1 MNRPDPNL
9 AAIAREY
16 LFIPTLETR
25 RADSLDFHHVA
36 VWQVEAALKAAFDAG
51 VRSADKNAAP
61 KLLEAL
67 IAAPDWIDAQLGEP
81 RSEIQA
87 QVEQAIAAATGEG
100 SLTAPAHSPEPWSY
114 EYSPYSSRRG
124 EDGIESELPAFEIFD
139 ADGNKVFDT
148 NEDSPGELQEA
159 NARMGAAS
167 PRLLASLVTCANLLA
182 DYDESD
188 GPEGEAYR
196 EALGAVTEAT
206 GRPA

>member
-114 EYSPYSSRRG
+114 EYSRTAAVVVRMASNPNCQPLKSSMPMATKSSTPTR
-124 EDGIESELPAFEIFD
+124 IALESFR
-139 ADGNKVFDT
+139 K
-148 NEDSPGELQEA
+148 Q
-159 NARMGAAS
+159 M
-167 PRLLASLVTCANLLA
+167 CAW
-182 DYDESD
+182 EQ
-188 GPEGEAYR
+188 
-196 EALGAVTEAT
+196 
-206 GRPA
+206 RPQGCWHPS